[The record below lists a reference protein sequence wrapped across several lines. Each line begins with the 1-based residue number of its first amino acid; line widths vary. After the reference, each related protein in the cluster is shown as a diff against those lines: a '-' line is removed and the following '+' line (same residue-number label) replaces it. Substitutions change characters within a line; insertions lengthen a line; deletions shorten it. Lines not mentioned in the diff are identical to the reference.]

1 MLAECRFLVALVD
14 DDSGFRDALQW
25 LLTSSGYEV
34 CCFGDAASFVEG
46 HDLSALG
53 CSLIDL
59 RLGNDNGI
67 EALTASRRRGY
78 DAPVIM
84 ISAYGDIPTAVR
96 AVQLGA
102 FGFIEKPI
110 DNEKL
115 LDVVATACRRHVEI
129 RQQHGRAVDAL
140 RKFSRLTDR
149 EADVYWLLVGGAA
162 TKEIAGKLEISTRTA
177 ETHRGRVFDKFEA
190 RGLDDIVQ
198 AAFHLRP
205 LIDPVSGA

>member
-1 MLAECRFLVALVD
+1 MLPERRFSVALVD
-14 DDSGFRDALQW
+14 DDSGFREALQW
-25 LLTSSGYEV
+25 LLTSVGYDV
-34 CCFGDAASFVEG
+34 RCFGDAASFVG
-46 HDLSALG
+46 QHDVDACG

-59 RLGNDNGI
+59 RLGSDSGI
-67 EALTASRRRGY
+67 EALKTSRRQGH

-110 DNEKL
+110 DNDKL
-115 LDVVATACRRHVEI
+115 LSVVADACRHHVEI
-129 RQQHGRAVDAL
+129 RRQHGRAIDAL
-140 RKFSRLTDR
+140 RKFNRLTDR

-162 TKEIAGKLEISTRTA
+162 TKELAAKLNISTRTA

-198 AAFHLRP
+198 AAFHLR
-205 LIDPVSGA
+205 LLVDSSL